1 MLYAF
6 ICQDKANSLKARIL
20 ARPKHVER
28 LLSLKEQGRL
38 IIAGPH
44 PAIDNCEPGDAG
56 FSGSLI
62 VAEFDS
68 LIDAEK
74 WASEDPYIEADVY
87 QSVTVK
93 PFNMVLP

>member
-6 ICQDKANSLKARIL
+6 ICQDKPTSLEARMRV
-20 ARPKHVER
+20 RPKHVER
-28 LLSLKEQGRL
+28 LLQLKEQGRL

-44 PAIDNCEPGDAG
+44 PAIDNSEPGEAG

-62 VAEFDS
+62 VAEFDC
-68 LIDAEK
+68 LADAEQ
-74 WASEDPYIEADVY
+74 WAGEDPYVEAGVY

-93 PFNMVLP
+93 PLNMVLP

>member
-6 ICQDKANSLKARIL
+6 ICQDRPNSLKARIQ
-20 ARPKHVER
+20 ARSKHIER
-28 LLSLKEQGRL
+28 LVQLKEQGRL
-38 IIAGPH
+38 IVAGPH
-44 PAIDNCEPGDAG
+44 PAIDNSEPGEAG

-62 VAEFDS
+62 VAEFDCLS
-68 LIDAEK
+68 DAQQWTDK
-74 WASEDPYIEADVY
+74 DPYIEAGVY